1 MAGDLTLLVTTAET
15 KQHTH
20 NIEHT
25 ILSKLLRTH
34 CYNTTAMAAIG
45 LHQPTSETAASNSML
60 NRSTSTNVIYIIL
73 DNSAF

>member
-34 CYNTTAMAAIG
+34 
-45 LHQPTSETAASNSML
+45 
-60 NRSTSTNVIYIIL
+60 VITRL
-73 DNSAF
+73 PWQR